1 MSPFVKRLLEQVA
14 VTGGLAFIGVIS
26 ASNGSVTKSVIVAA
40 LVAAGRAVYGLFV
53 KPLGN
58 PNQPNAVS

>member
-1 MSPFVKRLLEQVA
+1 MSRFVKRLLEQML

-40 LVAAGRAVYGLFV
+40 SVAAGRAVYGLLV
-53 KPLGN
+53 KSVGDQT
-58 PNQPNAVS
+58 QPSAAK